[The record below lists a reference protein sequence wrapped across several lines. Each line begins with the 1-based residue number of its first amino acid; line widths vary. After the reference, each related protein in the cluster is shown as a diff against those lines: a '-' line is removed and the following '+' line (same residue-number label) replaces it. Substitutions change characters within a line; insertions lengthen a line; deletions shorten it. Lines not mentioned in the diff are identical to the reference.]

1 MAEHAGVN
9 ITYTPAEEASNAL
22 PLRITLEPEYT
33 AEKAN
38 RADLADIDSMLA
50 MAMAGISSVNRLI
63 DRCRWAKW
71 GENGDLIVTLGLYVW
86 PSDINL
92 KYELS
97 LPGNATSSE
106 HVRVKVSRSQ
116 KYWVDGSR
124 TIELPWLLENATCSW
139 NRAAGCVDAFSEP
152 SPPPEVKY
160 EQAQVSIMSKDD
172 VYGVLEVSGQA
183 VGWKHEITLT
193 YQKMAEGGD
202 EDQPEDTPKLNDIE
216 AEDIPITAT
225 WTDEAGESQT
235 EEEDL
240 AVPPCVVELLAACD
254 DGHVVSYATIKPDE
268 SIAIWNIYYSSCDGT
283 MLSRR
288 LVQGKEEQGDD
299 E

>member
-92 KYELS
+92 KYALS

-106 HVRVKVSRSQ
+106 PVRVKVSRSQ

-124 TIELPWLLENATCSW
+124 TIELPWLLKNATCSW

-183 VGWKHEITLT
+183 VGWLHEITIT

-202 EDQPEDTPKLNDIE
+202 ENQPEDTPKLNSIE
-216 AEDIPITAT
+216 AEDIPVSVT
-225 WTDEAGESQT
+225 WKNETGEIQT

-240 AVPPCVVELLAACD
+240 VVPPCVVELLAACD
-254 DGHVVSYATIKPDE
+254 DGHIKTYVDLKE
-268 SIAIWNIYYSSCDGT
+268 SKDKFVWNIYYSSCDGT
-283 MLSRR
+283 MLGRR
-288 LVQGKEEQGDD
+288 LVQSEGDTAD

>member
-92 KYELS
+92 KYALS

-106 HVRVKVSRSQ
+106 PVRVKVSRSQ

-183 VGWKHEITLT
+183 VGWLHEITIT

-202 EDQPEDTPKLNDIE
+202 ENQPEDTPKLNSIE
-216 AEDIPITAT
+216 AEDIPVSVT
-225 WTDEAGESQT
+225 WKNETGEIQT

-240 AVPPCVVELLAACD
+240 VVPPCVVELLAACD
-254 DGHVVSYATIKPDE
+254 DGHIKTYVDLKE
-268 SIAIWNIYYSSCDGT
+268 SKDKFVWNIYYSSCDGT
-283 MLSRR
+283 MLGRR
-288 LVQGKEEQGDD
+288 LVQSEGDTAD

>member
-106 HVRVKVSRSQ
+106 PVRVKVSRSQ

-152 SPPPEVKY
+152 VSPPEVEY
-160 EQAQVSIMSKDD
+160 EQAQVSVKSDAD

-183 VGWKHEITLT
+183 VGWLHEITIT

-202 EDQPEDTPKLNDIE
+202 ENQPEDTPKLNSIE
-216 AEDIPITAT
+216 AEDIPVSVT
-225 WTDEAGESQT
+225 WKNETGEIQT

-240 AVPPCVVELLAACD
+240 VVPPCVVELLAACD
-254 DGHVVSYATIKPDE
+254 DGHIKTYVDLKE
-268 SIAIWNIYYSSCDGT
+268 SKDKFVWNIYYSSCDGT
-283 MLSRR
+283 MLGRR
-288 LVQGKEEQGDD
+288 LVQSEGDTAD